1 MIPKEWKGIASSLQ
15 NADEGVPGEGNL
27 LHVGYVQMVC

>member
-15 NADEGVPGEGNL
+15 NADEDVPGEGNL
-27 LHVGYVQMVC
+27 LCVGYVQMAC